1 MNKESKVLWPNDK
14 GRFGDF
20 GGRYVPETL
29 IPALDELLE
38 SYENIKKDPDFINEF
53 SSLLEYFVGRPTPLY
68 YAENL
73 TKHFNGP
80 KIYLKR
86 EDLSHTGAHKINN
99 AIGQALLAKKM
110 GKTRIIAET
119 GAGQHGVATA
129 TVCAKLGLE
138 CHVYMGEIDIERQN
152 PNVRRMELLGSNI
165 IPVNSGTKTLKDA
178 INEAIRDWVSNVDT
192 THYLIGSAI
201 GPHPYP
207 VIVRDFQSVIG
218 AEVREQ
224 SLNQLGTLPNAVI
237 ACVGGGSNAIGIF
250 YPFINDLD
258 VKLIGVEAGG
268 KGENTNATAATLVK
282 GKPGVLHGTYTYLLQ
297 DNYGQIQETHSVSA
311 GLDYPGVGP
320 EHAYLKDTERATY
333 VSADDE
339 MAIKGFKLLCS
350 TEGIIP
356 ALEPAHVIGYLPQL
370 IKNFSSEDNIVIGLS
385 GRGDKDLDTVLS
397 L

>member
-297 DNYGQIQETHSVSA
+297 DDYGQIQETHSVSA

>member
-38 SYENIKKDPDFINEF
+38 SYENIKNDPDFINEF

-165 IPVNSGTKTLKDA
+165 ISVNSGTKTLKDA

>member
-38 SYENIKKDPDFINEF
+38 SYENIKNDPDFINEF